1 MKAKFFSFISCF
13 ILFFSCTKN
22 NSNPGNQD
30 DPKFKLK
37 TIFYPV
43 DSVTLLCGNCPPIVT
58 QESEN
63 FIYDSSGRLTSII
76 VIATTLSD
84 NPVSI
89 DTSAVYSYFY
99 SDNTFLISSYTQ
111 TINGYATNHLL
122 TYNSENKII
131 SDSVTNPQISNNKVS
146 YFQYNQGYIVVTD
159 KQTYPIGT
167 QIIVDTM
174 TIDDNNITK
183 EIIKKVVLSNPQNI
197 WNEDLTYSTT
207 SYQNPL
213 SLVNNI
219 SLWGSDY
226 KNGVD
231 AIFYNGEKF
240 SNNLASQKITKY
252 WSNNIPLTEYTSVYT
267 AVLDTLG
274 RVISVTNSSDGNGKT
289 EYEYY

>member
-1 MKAKFFSFISCF
+1 
-13 ILFFSCTKN
+13 
-22 NSNPGNQD
+22 
-30 DPKFKLK
+30 
-37 TIFYPV
+37 
-43 DSVTLLCGNCPPIVT
+43 
-58 QESEN
+58 
-63 FIYDSSGRLTSII
+63 
-76 VIATTLSD
+76 
-84 NPVSI
+84 
-89 DTSAVYSYFY
+89 
-99 SDNTFLISSYTQ
+99 
-111 TINGYATNHLL
+111 
-122 TYNSENKII
+122 
-131 SDSVTNPQISNNKVS
+131 
-146 YFQYNQGYIVVTD
+146 
-159 KQTYPIGT
+159 
-167 QIIVDTM
+167 M
-174 TIDDNNITK
+174 TIDGNNITV

-252 WSNNIPLTEYTSVYT
+252 WSNNLPLTEYTSVYT